1 MHRLTYELM
10 RDHVRAIF
18 SAVTGGELPQNPDAR
33 GSLPLPSSGPEAID
47 LIALRF
53 AELDVCARLTPGVAA
68 SVPPFA
74 FAPLL
79 DVIDRDRDLI
89 IELAVP
95 GATQE
100 DVSVEISSGVLVI
113 SGARASEPSDGR
125 VFRHAEIPCGPFR
138 RSVILPNDV
147 SGEKKQVRV
156 KDGIVQVTLPKV
168 SAAVAKA

>member
-33 GSLPLPSSGPEAID
+33 GSLPLPSGPEVID
-47 LIALRF
+47 LIARRF
-53 AELDVCARLTPGVAA
+53 AELEVYARLIPGVAV
-68 SVPPFA
+68 SLPPFA

-79 DVIDRDRDLI
+79 DVIEGERELI
-89 IELAVP
+89 VELAVP

-100 DVSVEISSGVLVI
+100 DVSVEVAGGVLVI
-113 SGARASEPSDGR
+113 SGVRASELSDGR

-138 RSVILPNDV
+138 RSVILPSDV
-147 SGEKKQVRV
+147 TGETKQVQVRN
-156 KDGIVQVTLPKV
+156 GIIQIRLPKV